1 MKTTDQNRKEEETM
15 DFAFSEREEMLR
27 KTVREFAENE
37 ITPKMEAMEDT
48 GKFPMELLKPMAELG
63 ILGVITPPEYDG
75 VGLGYIARTI
85 VLEELGRVCGAMPMA
100 VQVHHMGC
108 AALYDFGT
116 DAQKKKY
123 LPPLAKGETMGV
135 VAVTDPSGGSDVVGM
150 KTSAELKGDKYILNG
165 RKCFITNSHT
175 SDFWVVIAR
184 TAEGAKG
191 LSAFIVD
198 KDAPGAKVGHEEN
211 KFGLRGAN
219 SGELVFNDCEVP
231 KENILGQEGGGLAI
245 AMKTVSESGR
255 TGMAAAA
262 LGILTAVYEEAG
274 KFASERVLYGKPISA
289 LQAIQFHMAEIY
301 AQLEIA
307 RLLCYRAS
315 WMKDQNMRFD
325 TESALAK
332 WYTCEAAANAA
343 KKAVEIHG
351 AYGIM
356 KEYTVQRL
364 LRDAMVT
371 IPAGGTGE
379 IGKVVLARAALA
391 PFRKK

>member
-1 MKTTDQNRKEEETM
+1 M
-15 DFAFSEREEMLR
+15 DFSFSEREEMLR
-27 KTVREFAENE
+27 KSVREFSENE
-37 ITPKMEAMEDT
+37 ITPKMETMEET
-48 GKFPMELLKPMAELG
+48 GEFPMELLAPMAQMG
-63 ILGVITPPEYDG
+63 ITGIITPTEFGG
-75 VGLGYIARTI
+75 VGLGYVARTI
-85 VLEELGRVCGAMPMA
+85 VLEEMGRICAAIPMA
-100 VQVHHMGC
+100 LQVHHMAC
-108 AALYDFGT
+108 AVLNDFGT
-116 DAQKKKY
+116 EDQKKKY
-123 LPPLAKGETMGV
+123 LPLLTKGETMGV

-175 SDFWVVIAR
+175 SDFWVVIAK

-191 LSAFIVD
+191 MSAFIVD
-198 KDAPGAKVGHEEN
+198 TDAPGAKVGRKED
-211 KFGLRGAN
+211 KFGLRGSN
-219 SGELVFNDCEVP
+219 TGELVFDNCEVP
-231 KENILGQEGGGLAI
+231 KDNLLGQEGGGLAV
-245 AMKTVSESGR
+245 ALKTVSETGR
-255 TGMAAAA
+255 PGMAAAA

-289 LQAIQFHMAEIY
+289 LQAIQFYMAEIY
-301 AQLEIA
+301 TQLEIS

-325 TESALAK
+325 TEAAMAK
-332 WYTCEAAANAA
+332 YYTCEAAANMA

-351 AYGIM
+351 SYGIM
-356 KEYTVQRL
+356 REYAVQRL

-379 IGKVVLARAALA
+379 IGKVVLGRAALT

>member
-1 MKTTDQNRKEEETM
+1 M

-37 ITPKMEAMEDT
+37 VTPKMGAMEET
-48 GKFPMELLKPMAELG
+48 GKFPMELLKPMADLG
-63 ILGVITPPEYDG
+63 VMGVITPPEYDG
-75 VGLGYIARTI
+75 VGLGYVARTI

-108 AALYDFGT
+108 AAIDDFGT

-135 VAVTDPSGGSDVVGM
+135 VAVTDPGGGSDVVGM

-165 RKCFITNSHT
+165 RKCFITNTHT
-175 SDFWVVIAR
+175 SDFWVVVAR

-191 LSAFIVD
+191 LTAFIVD

-219 SGELVFNDCEVP
+219 TGELVFNDCEVP
-231 KENILGQEGGGLAI
+231 KENLLGQEGGGLAI
-245 AMKTVSESGR
+245 AMKTVSETGR
-255 TGMAAAA
+255 TGMAATA

-289 LQAIQFHMAEIY
+289 LQGIQFLMAEIY

-332 WYTCEAAANAA
+332 WYACEAAANAA

-364 LRDAMVT
+364 LRDAIVT

>member
-1 MKTTDQNRKEEETM
+1 
-15 DFAFSEREEMLR
+15 
-27 KTVREFAENE
+27 
-37 ITPKMEAMEDT
+37 
-48 GKFPMELLKPMAELG
+48 
-63 ILGVITPPEYDG
+63 
-75 VGLGYIARTI
+75 
-85 VLEELGRVCGAMPMA
+85 
-100 VQVHHMGC
+100 
-108 AALYDFGT
+108 
-116 DAQKKKY
+116 
-123 LPPLAKGETMGV
+123 
-135 VAVTDPSGGSDVVGM
+135 
-150 KTSAELKGDKYILNG
+150 
-165 RKCFITNSHT
+165 
-175 SDFWVVIAR
+175 
-184 TAEGAKG
+184 
-191 LSAFIVD
+191 
-198 KDAPGAKVGHEEN
+198 
-211 KFGLRGAN
+211 
-219 SGELVFNDCEVP
+219 
-231 KENILGQEGGGLAI
+231 
-245 AMKTVSESGR
+245 
-255 TGMAAAA
+255 MAAAA

-391 PFRKK
+391 PFRQK

>member
-1 MKTTDQNRKEEETM
+1 M

-37 ITPKMEAMEDT
+37 VTPKMEAMEET

-75 VGLGYIARTI
+75 VGLGYVARTI
-85 VLEELGRVCGAMPMA
+85 VLEELGRVCGAMPMG
-100 VQVHHMGC
+100 VQVHHMAC
-108 AALYDFGT
+108 AAINDFGT
-116 DAQKKKY
+116 EAQKKKY

-175 SDFWVVIAR
+175 SDFWMVIAR

-315 WMKDQNMRFD
+315 WMKDQDMRFD

-356 KEYTVQRL
+356 KECTVQRL

-391 PFRKK
+391 PFRQK

>member
-1 MKTTDQNRKEEETM
+1 MN
-15 DFAFSEREEMLR
+15 FAFSEREEMLR

-37 ITPKMEAMEDT
+37 VTPKMGAMEET
-48 GKFPMELLKPMAELG
+48 GKFPMELLKPMADLG
-63 ILGVITPPEYDG
+63 VMGVITPPEYDG
-75 VGLGYIARTI
+75 VGLGYVARTI

-108 AALYDFGT
+108 AAIDDFGT

-135 VAVTDPSGGSDVVGM
+135 VAVTDPGGGSDVVGM

-165 RKCFITNSHT
+165 RKCFITNTHT
-175 SDFWVVIAR
+175 SDFWVVVAR

-191 LSAFIVD
+191 LTAFIVD

-219 SGELVFNDCEVP
+219 TGELVFNDCEVP
-231 KENILGQEGGGLAI
+231 KENLLGQEGGGLAI
-245 AMKTVSESGR
+245 AMKTVSETGR
-255 TGMAAAA
+255 TGMAATA

-289 LQAIQFHMAEIY
+289 LQGIQFLMAEIY

-332 WYTCEAAANAA
+332 WYACEAAANAA

-364 LRDAMVT
+364 LRDAIVT

>member
-1 MKTTDQNRKEEETM
+1 M
-15 DFAFSEREEMLR
+15 DFSFSEREEMLR
-27 KTVREFAENE
+27 KSVREFSENE
-37 ITPKMEAMEDT
+37 ITPKMETMEET
-48 GKFPMELLKPMAELG
+48 GEFPMELLAPMAQMG
-63 ILGVITPPEYDG
+63 ITGIITPTEYGG
-75 VGLGYIARTI
+75 VGLGYVARTI
-85 VLEELGRVCGAMPMA
+85 VLEEMGRICAAMPMSI
-100 VQVHHMGC
+100 QVHHMAC
-108 AALYDFGT
+108 AVLNDFGT

-123 LPPLAKGETMGV
+123 LPLLAKGETMGV

-175 SDFWVVIAR
+175 SDFWVVIAK

-191 LSAFIVD
+191 MSAFIVD
-198 KDAPGAKVGHEEN
+198 TDAPGAKVGRKED
-211 KFGLRGAN
+211 KFGLRGSN
-219 SGELVFNDCEVP
+219 TGELVFDNCEVP
-231 KENILGQEGGGLAI
+231 KDNLLGQEGGGLAV
-245 AMKTVSESGR
+245 ALKTVSETGR
-255 TGMAAAA
+255 PGMAATA

-289 LQAIQFHMAEIY
+289 LQAIQFYMAEIY
-301 AQLEIA
+301 TQLEIS

-325 TESALAK
+325 TEAAVAK
-332 WYTCEAAANAA
+332 YYTCEAAANMA

-351 AYGIM
+351 SYGIM
-356 KEYTVQRL
+356 REYAIQRL

-379 IGKVVLARAALA
+379 IGKVVLGRAALT